1 MTAIILNCGTDLVRL
16 TDDDHFNGVP
26 VWSADG
32 SRILYQRRSS
42 TAYDEGNWDIVDIPA
57 ADGSDQRRITDGPGR
72 ASAPAWSPRGGRIA
86 YVRSLNEPGA
96 RAGRGPPPPRHVD
109 GERWRRAA
117 PPP

>member
-1 MTAIILNCGTDLVRL
+1 MRL

-57 ADGSDQRRITDGPGR
+57 AGGSDQRRITDGPGR

-86 YVRSLNEPGA
+86 LSGHWTSPA
-96 RAGRGPPPPRHVD
+96 RAAGEVRRLHATVD